1 MNVNLDVTM
10 SYILVERDYEYLV
23 YDSLVLEDHF
33 RSPKKKKRKTLK
45 FLVELNQF
53 IQIIPHL
60 LETLES

>member
-10 SYILVERDYEYLV
+10 SYILVERDYEYLE

-33 RSPKKKKRKTLK
+33 RSPKKKKRKTSK